1 MALITAG
8 FTFNEM
14 DYPNEFGYCIR
25 TLTAIARETGFSAL
39 LDVTE
44 ILHATHK
51 DTSCNG
57 DWSKGFQSRVAA
69 SPGIRWEGNDYGF
82 GNLDLEGLR
91 AVF

>member
-8 FTFNEM
+8 FTFNE
-14 DYPNEFGYCIR
+14 DNYPREFGYCVR
-25 TLTAIARETGFSAL
+25 TLTAIARETGFSGL

-44 ILHATHK
+44 ILQATHK
-51 DTSCNG
+51 DTSCSSN
-57 DWSKGFQSRVAA
+57 WSSGYQSRAT
-69 SPGIRWEGNDYGF
+69 SPGITWEGNDFGF